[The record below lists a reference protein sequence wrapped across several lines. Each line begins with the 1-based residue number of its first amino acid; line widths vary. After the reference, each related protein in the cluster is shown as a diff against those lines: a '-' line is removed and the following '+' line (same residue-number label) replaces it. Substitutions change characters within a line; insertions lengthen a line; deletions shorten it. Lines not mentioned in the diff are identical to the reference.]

1 MKQILYFLV
10 FLFFLITAE
19 AQDTIFVKSLN
30 VSNAKNVTTDN
41 KDLYFRMDNKLYY
54 FNLEKDK
61 PIEQAKGNLK
71 YSWLE
76 FNSDS
81 QEYVVMNSNYIP
93 LNRQINCKYYENII
107 PGFCNKQ
114 ATVARVNNNLF
125 ICLNGKILQYRIDT
139 NYKIEHKGRSI
150 RHVFSE
156 PGRRIISTY
165 SGVFSD
171 SLWTQFSNI
180 KIKGDLEYSNGELSK
195 INGNYYLCQDDL
207 LKLNINNST
216 FENVLATEN
225 GPRTRKL
232 VDFKG
237 VFYAMYN
244 SALGIIDLDNSI
256 NNKILINDDFTD
268 IQIHQNK
275 LYACS
280 TNGNLYII
288 DSKGSIDVYTFDY
301 SFNDINIDG
310 SEIYLGTKTNLVR
323 LNENLGLDVV
333 FKNEEVI
340 QLMFLD
346 DSLLFTNNR
355 GFHIFLD
362 GQINTIIDNIEFNKF
377 ALNFDDN
384 YIYAGSVN
392 GLYIIETST
401 MREVIIPNLLDKIYI
416 KNDSS
421 LPKYAYS
428 IITFSLSI
436 IIIILSFWFVLK
448 RGKEKNL
455 KQTISSEII
464 TQIIE
469 EKPKVKSVDNLAEY
483 LNTSVVQI
491 NRNLKKE
498 NTTALKILIIAKKKI
513 ARDMLKQG
521 ASIKDISKR
530 VGYSERYVKE
540 KLIID

>member
-1 MKQILYFLV
+1 
-10 FLFFLITAE
+10 
-19 AQDTIFVKSLN
+19 
-30 VSNAKNVTTDN
+30 
-41 KDLYFRMDNKLYY
+41 MDNKLYY
-54 FNLEKDK
+54 YNQEKSK
-61 PIEQAKGNLK
+61 PIAKTKGNLK

-76 FNSDS
+76 FDSDS
-81 QEYVVMNSNYIP
+81 QDYAVMNSNYIP
-93 LNRQINCKYYENII
+93 LNRRINCKYYENII

-114 ATVARVNNNLF
+114 ATVVRVNNNLF

-171 SLWTQFSNI
+171 SLWTQFSSI
-180 KIKGDLEYSNGELSK
+180 KIKGDLEYSNGVLSK

-237 VFYAMYN
+237 VIYAMYN

-256 NNKILINDDFTD
+256 NNKILINDEFTD

-301 SFNDINIDG
+301 SFNDISIYD
-310 SEIYLGTKTNLVR
+310 SQIYLGTKTNMVR

-333 FKNEEVI
+333 FENEEVI
-340 QLMFLD
+340 QSMFLD

-377 ALNFDDN
+377 ALSFDDN

-401 MREVIIPNLLDKIYI
+401 MREVIVPNLLDKVYI

-421 LPKYAYS
+421 LLKYTYL
-428 IITFSLSI
+428 IIIFSLLI
-436 IIIILSFWFVLK
+436 IIFSFWFVLK
-448 RGKEKNL
+448 RRKDKNL
-455 KQTISSEII
+455 KHTISSEII
-464 TQIIE
+464 IQIIE
-469 EKPKVKSVDNLAEY
+469 DKPKVISVENLAEY

-491 NRNLKKE
+491 NRNLKRE

-513 ARDMLKQG
+513 TSDMLKEG
-521 ASIKDISKR
+521 ASIKEISKR

-540 KLIID
+540 KLIIDCAID